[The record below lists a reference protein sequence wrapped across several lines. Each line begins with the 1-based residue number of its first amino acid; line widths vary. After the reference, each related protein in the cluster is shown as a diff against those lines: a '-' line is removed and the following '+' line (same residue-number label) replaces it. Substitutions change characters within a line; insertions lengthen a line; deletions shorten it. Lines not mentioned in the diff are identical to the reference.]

1 MPQLR
6 IGLAVPQYGTFA
18 TPEAIVEVARAAESL
33 GFDSLWAADRILA
46 PHEPSDPYPGGDGTM
61 PEQYR
66 TFLDPLTV
74 LTRAAGVTTRVRLG
88 TSTLNALW
96 HTPVLLTRTLTSL
109 DVVSHG
115 RLDVGLGIGWLRDE
129 YRAVG
134 VPWEGRGAR
143 LEEWLDVAETIW
155 TRETVRH
162 DGERWTIPPSA
173 IEPKPAQRPRPPVLL
188 GGFSPSAL
196 ERIGRRADGWLAVGL
211 PLPAL
216 TAMWNT
222 IRLAADAAGRD
233 ASALRMVLRVNPL
246 LTQDEAPAELVPNT
260 GTIDQIADYLLSTA
274 EAGADEVLVDLQQTT
289 TTTDELLTAAETLI
303 KRLRA

>member
-1 MPQLR
+1 MR
-6 IGLAVPQYGTFA
+6 IGLAVPQYGAFA
-18 TPEAIVEVARAAESL
+18 TPEAIDEVARAAESL

-46 PHEPSDPYPGGDGTM
+46 PLEPSDPYPGGDGTM

-74 LTRAAGVTTRVRLG
+74 LTLAAAVTTRVRLG

-96 HTPVLLTRTLTSL
+96 HSPVLLTRTLTSL
-109 DVVSHG
+109 DVLSHG
-115 RLDVGLGIGWLRDE
+115 RLDVGLGLGWLRDE
-129 YRAVG
+129 YRAAG
-134 VPWEGRGAR
+134 VQWEGRGAR

-162 DGERWTIPPSA
+162 DGERWTIPPSVV
-173 IEPKPAQRPRPPVLL
+173 EPKPVQSPRPPILL
-188 GGFSPSAL
+188 GGFSHATL

-216 TAMWNT
+216 TAMWST
-222 IRLAADAAGRD
+222 IGLAADAVGRD
-233 ASALRMVLRVNPL
+233 ASALRMVVRVNPR
-246 LTQDEAPAELVPNT
+246 LTEGEAPAELVPNV
-260 GTIDQIADYLLSTA
+260 GTLAQVADYLLGTA
-274 EAGADEVLVDLQQTT
+274 GAGADEVLIDLQQTT
-289 TTTDELLTAAETLI
+289 NTTDELLTTAEALI